1 MSKTIQ
7 FINKRLRIHVR
18 EYNFS
23 NDSDR
28 KVLISL
34 KYKERKWLLK
44 NVSTEKEEKTI
55 MIRNT
60 QRKKYKWSI
69 IRFKE
74 YNVKITR
81 YHLLNYMSK
90 NNF

>member
-44 NVSTEKEEKTI
+44 NVSTEKEEKQLWLETPKE
-55 MIRNT
+55 RNIND
-60 QRKKYKWSI
+60 Q
-69 IRFKE
+69 
-74 YNVKITR
+74 
-81 YHLLNYMSK
+81 
-90 NNF
+90 